1 MTLLQDLRPGMRLH
15 GGVVGVTDFAAF
27 LDVKVVRKG
36 PGGKLVRCNAMLH
49 PHDVPPGT
57 TLIRDA
63 PPGQARQQQPTPL
76 ETDPAVIRRGI
87 HVTVYVKD
95 VFPNSGRF
103 SVTLDPTVDK
113 QKVVIARR
121 QKRELSKKRNKVK
134 KLEGVEEGLE
144 KKAQVV
150 KLLRTALLVDI
161 GLPVPAFLPHS
172 SIPESVPLE
181 DVRQVGVLMTVRLS
195 EKTDKQI
202 KCEMMRLLPPT
213 STAPGRVDE

>member
-1 MTLLQDLRPGMRLH
+1 MVLFKAVHLPFHPPSSLPPSLPSLQ
-15 GGVVGVTDFAAF
+15 
-27 LDVKVVRKG
+27 
-36 PGGKLVRCNAMLH
+36 LVRCNAMLH

-150 KLLRTALLVDI
+150 KVC
-161 GLPVPAFLPHS
+161 G
-172 SIPESVPLE
+172 
-181 DVRQVGVLMTVRLS
+181 
-195 EKTDKQI
+195 
-202 KCEMMRLLPPT
+202 
-213 STAPGRVDE
+213 

>member
-1 MTLLQDLRPGMRLH
+1 MVLFKAVHLPFHPPSSLPPSLPSLQ
-15 GGVVGVTDFAAF
+15 
-27 LDVKVVRKG
+27 
-36 PGGKLVRCNAMLH
+36 LVRCNAMLH
-49 PHDVPPGT
+49 PHDVPAGT
-57 TLIRDA
+57 TLVRDA

-87 HVTVYVKD
+87 HVSVYVKD

-150 KLLRTALLVDI
+150 KVGGGEKGREGGVGDAVVAR
-161 GLPVPAFLPHS
+161 GL
-172 SIPESVPLE
+172 E
-181 DVRQVGVLMTVRLS
+181 
-195 EKTDKQI
+195 
-202 KCEMMRLLPPT
+202 C
-213 STAPGRVDE
+213 